1 MQRELKAGVS
11 SLDVYQTIHL
21 NYKDDFQIVVVAD
34 IAVAFELKLEYVSP
48 I

>member
-21 NYKDDFQIVVVAD
+21 NKDDFQIVVVAD
-34 IAVAFELKLEYVSP
+34 DIVVAFEMKPQYVSP